1 MTDYLLFSKILLRRL
16 NHFGYGEEKLRCDN
30 GGNNPHKNWRKI
42 IVSAC
47 NNWGI
52 GSVRR
57 WRSNKPYNADNY
69 HYQTDNHGNI
79 AEDFKEATRAIKRL
93 KKFYHSFFACK
104 GTEFSAMA

>member
-16 NHFGYGEEKLRCDN
+16 NHFRYGEEKLRAYN
-30 GGNNPHKNWRKI
+30 SGNNAHKNWHKV
-42 IVSAC
+42 IVSAY
-47 NNWGI
+47 NDGGI
-52 GSVRR
+52 WSVRR
-57 WRSNKPYNADNY
+57 WRSNKPYNANNY

-93 KKFYHSFFACK
+93 KKIHHSFFACK